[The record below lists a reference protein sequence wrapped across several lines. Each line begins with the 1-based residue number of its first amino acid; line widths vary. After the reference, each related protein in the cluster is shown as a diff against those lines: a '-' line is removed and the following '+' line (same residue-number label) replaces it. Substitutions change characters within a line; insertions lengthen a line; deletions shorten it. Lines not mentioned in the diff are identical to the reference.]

1 MNPGGPGPV
10 VVSVPALLDGV
21 RLDRAVS
28 MLTGVSRSRAA
39 ELVASGAV
47 RVGGAP
53 ATGRSQEL
61 TQGMVL
67 EIALPEPEQPGAGA
81 DPTVAF
87 GVVHDDA
94 EVIVVDKA
102 PGLVVHPGAG
112 HREGTLVSGLLARY
126 PDLAELAGAGVCDP
140 DRPGIVQR
148 LDRGTSGLLVVA
160 RTERAYR
167 SLTAQLAA
175 RTVERRYQ
183 ALVTG
188 SVAEDRGVVEAPIG
202 RSARTP
208 TKMAVSAG
216 GRPATTAYR
225 VLGRYHEPL
234 EATLLELALETGR
247 THQIRVHLAAIGHP
261 VVGDDRYGAPG
272 PGGRRARVG
281 GALVAPGRLFLH
293 AARLG
298 FEHPGSAERVAW
310 TSALPDDLASVLGE
324 GRPRPR

>member
-1 MNPGGPGPV
+1 M
-10 VVSVPALLDGV
+10 
-21 RLDRAVS
+21 
-28 MLTGVSRSRAA
+28 
-39 ELVASGAV
+39 
-47 RVGGAP
+47 
-53 ATGRSQEL
+53 
-61 TQGMVL
+61 
-67 EIALPEPEQPGAGA
+67 
-81 DPTVAF
+81 
-87 GVVHDDA
+87 
-94 EVIVVDKA
+94 
-102 PGLVVHPGAG
+102 
-112 HREGTLVSGLLARY
+112 SGLLARY

-261 VVGDDRYGAPG
+261 VVGDDRYGARAPAGAG
-272 PGGRRARVG
+272 PGW
-281 GALVAPGRLFLH
+281 
-293 AARLG
+293 AARWWHRG
-298 FEHPGSAERVAW
+298 GCSCMPPAWASSTRAAHERVAW